1 MLKNF
6 SRAVHLT
13 QDDNHLI
20 INVLF
25 KLSQVTPHL
34 YFQLRADLIG
44 QRWNQWQSRHNFI
57 KRVE

>member
-1 MLKNF
+1 MLEYL
-6 SRAVHLT
+6 SGAVHLT

-34 YFQLRADLIG
+34 HFQLCADLIG
-44 QRWNQWQSRHNFI
+44 QKSNQWQSRHNFI
-57 KRVE
+57 KRV